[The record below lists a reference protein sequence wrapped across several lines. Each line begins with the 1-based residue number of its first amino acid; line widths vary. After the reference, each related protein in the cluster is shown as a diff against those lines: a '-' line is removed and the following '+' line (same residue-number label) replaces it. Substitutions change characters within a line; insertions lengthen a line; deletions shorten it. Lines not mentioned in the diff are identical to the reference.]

1 VKFILFALIVWTFA
15 PAAQAAG
22 NVMEPRVRAH
32 AGAFMTQGPSGIG
45 LTGGLESR
53 LSRVIYVD
61 LGALYNPVDITTAN
75 DLDGATTAESFL
87 VRHVI
92 YLMPG
97 LRIPHRQPDGFRWD
111 VNFRLGPGVLWT
123 AYVGDSLN
131 PEQILEELEADVALI
146 GGADLGIQVGRF
158 GARLSGRVVAARP
171 YHKGTQLETP
181 LYAPVGLLEGFY
193 QF

>member
-1 VKFILFALIVWTFA
+1 MKAILFALFVWTLA
-15 PAAQAAG
+15 PTAYAAG

-32 AGAFMTQGPSGIG
+32 AGAFLAQGPSGIG
-45 LTGGLESR
+45 VTGGLESR
-53 LSRVIYVD
+53 LSRMIYVD

-75 DLDGATTAESFL
+75 DLDGATPAQPFL
-87 VRHVI
+87 LRHVL
-92 YLMPG
+92 YLTPG

-111 VNFRLGPGVLWT
+111 VNFRIGPGVLWS

-131 PEQILEELEADVALI
+131 PEQILNEMEADVALI
-146 GGADLGIQVGRF
+146 GGADLGILVGKY
-158 GARLSGRVVAARP
+158 GVRLSGRAVTALP

-181 LYAPVGLLEGFY
+181 FYAPVGLLEGFY

>member
-1 VKFILFALIVWTFA
+1 MKAILFAIIVWTVTPTA
-15 PAAQAAG
+15 EAAG

-45 LTGGLESR
+45 VTGGLESR
-53 LSRVIYVD
+53 LSRMIYVD

-75 DLDGATTAESFL
+75 DLDGATTKGPFL
-87 VRHVI
+87 ARHVL
-92 YLMPG
+92 YLTPG
-97 LRIPHRQPDGFRWD
+97 LRIPHRQPEGFRWD
-111 VNFRLGPGVLWT
+111 VNFRLGPGVLWS

-146 GGADLGIQVGRF
+146 TGADLGILVGRF
-158 GARLSGRVVAARP
+158 GVRLSGRLVTARP
-171 YHKGTQLETP
+171 YHKSTQLETAF
-181 LYAPVGLLEGFY
+181 YAPFGLLEGFY